1 LDTRFCRS
9 LSSSNS
15 SFTFCAD
22 GDYHHCLIR
31 VSQSRFLSDNPQILV
46 AFLVFALH
54 WGTFAWLLN
63 PGGVF
68 LACRLPIMGLLKV
81 VLFAYIVFGVTG
93 SPLDGKSILVED
105 EGDTGLTIAVES
117 QAWQSNSTAI
127 TSNTANTTSTSEED
141 HKWTIFAPVT
151 MVSGWDLEIP
161 GATTSSPV
169 TERTQLSL
177 EVPES
182 QASATRT
189 PAPKPIVQPSE
200 SSLLIP
206 VATVSGGK
214 TYVTIAPSAH
224 LERPG
229 TILVRPEGG
238 TASPT
243 FGIVGS
249 ELVDLPANT
258 GSAAAHHDQHDS
270 GSNAGSNA
278 GSNDTGEQA
287 SPAIILVGD
296 TPLSSGGS
304 PVTVDGTTY
313 SLEPTGSAVV
323 INGNTISFST
333 NSRGQVVPVETESS
347 GQSDSDANDADA
359 EALSKLSVV
368 SATATATGEGAQG
381 TASATST
388 EDSGNGGSSGTTGS
402 GSSSSNNDGS
412 DDEEV
417 TGTNTS
423 DAPATQSD
431 NAGAA
436 IAADWSLSAVL
447 GAIGVLAVVS

>member
-1 LDTRFCRS
+1 
-9 LSSSNS
+9 
-15 SFTFCAD
+15 
-22 GDYHHCLIR
+22 
-31 VSQSRFLSDNPQILV
+31 
-46 AFLVFALH
+46 
-54 WGTFAWLLN
+54 
-63 PGGVF
+63 
-68 LACRLPIMGLLKV
+68 MGLLKV
-81 VLFAYIVFGVTG
+81 ILFASIVLGATG
-93 SPLDGKSILVED
+93 SPLDGKSMFVED
-105 EGDTGLTIAVES
+105 EGDTGLTIVVES
-117 QAWQSNSTAI
+117 KARQTNSTA
-127 TSNTANTTSTSEED
+127 TTANAANTTSTSEED
-141 HKWTIFAPVT
+141 HKWTVFAPVT
-151 MVSGWDLEIP
+151 MVSGWDLEAP

-177 EVPES
+177 ELPES

-224 LERPG
+224 LEHSG

-243 FGIVGS
+243 LGIVGS

-258 GSAAAHHDQHDS
+258 GSAAAHHGQHDS
-270 GSNAGSNA
+270 GSSA
-278 GSNDTGEQA
+278 GSNDNGEQA
-287 SPAIILVGD
+287 LPADILVGD
-296 TPLSSGGS
+296 KPLSAGGS
-304 PVTVDGTTY
+304 PITVDGTTY

-323 INGNTISFST
+323 INGNTVSFST
-333 NSRGQVVPVETESS
+333 NSRGQVVPVETASS
-347 GQSDSDANDADA
+347 GQSDSDKNDTDT
-359 EALSKLSVV
+359 EALGKLSAV

-388 EDSGNGGSSGTTGS
+388 GNSVNGGSSQTTGS

-412 DDEEV
+412 DDEEA

-436 IAADWSLSAVL
+436 IAAEWSLSAIL
-447 GAIGVLAVVS
+447 GAVGLLAVVA